1 VRVATDVWD
10 LTEMPDL
17 SGRRAVVT
25 GVTPGGIGWFTA
37 LELARAGASVVL
49 AGRSASKVDDAESA
63 IRAEVPQA
71 DLAPLAVDLADLGS
85 VRLAAS
91 RAASYGPVDVLVNN
105 AGVMAPP
112 YARTVDG
119 FELQMATNH
128 FGPFALTGLLLPQLV
143 ASDDG
148 RVVTVSSPMHR
159 IARRA
164 PLGDPRQPVS
174 RRYSRWQTYAQT
186 KLANLLFTFE
196 LDRRCRQAALP
207 VRALA
212 AHPGFAATHLAA
224 NGRYGRAQGGRAT
237 ILDATI
243 RAVAQP
249 AADGALPTLMAAV
262 ADLPGS
268 TYCGPSGFQES
279 RGLPVAVG
287 CTNLATDEVAQRA
300 LWEVSEQATGIA
312 YP

>member
-1 VRVATDVWD
+1 MRVATDVWD

-17 SGRRAVVT
+17 SGRRMVVT

-71 DLAPLAVDLADLGS
+71 DLAPLSVDLADLGS
-85 VRLAAS
+85 VRLAAA

-159 IARRA
+159 VARRA
-164 PLGDPRQPVS
+164 PLGDPRQPGS
-174 RRYSRWQTYAQT
+174 GHYSRWQTYAQT

-224 NGRYGRAQGGRAT
+224 NGRYGRAKGGRAT

-249 AADGALPTLMAAV
+249 AADGALPTLMAGV

-268 TYCGPSGFQES
+268 TYCGPSGFRES

-287 CTNLATDEVAQRA
+287 CTSLATDEVAQRA
-300 LWEVSEQATGIA
+300 LWELSEQATGIA